1 MDPRRL
7 LTFRTVAHER
17 SFSRAAQRLSRSQP
31 SVSSQVALLETEA
44 GVRLFE
50 RGRRGLRL
58 TRAGEVL
65 LEHADH
71 IAWRR
76 ERADGQI
83 AALADAQRAEV
94 RLGAFPTAL
103 AGLVPAAT
111 TALRAARRDIRVR
124 LSEVLPSSLE
134 PRLLSGDFD
143 IALSYQDATIERR
156 EIRGVERIDLIQETF
171 LVGLPP
177 DHPLAQDDGPLALT
191 ELAEDDWILPSTEG
205 FLIDACREAGFEPH
219 IVAISQETVSTRG
232 MIQRGLGV
240 GWVPSLLA
248 DDYRRVVAVRP
259 IDGPMR
265 RRDIYALLPP
275 GDRHHNVHDVLAALR
290 EAAHAFDISPAASA

>member
-17 SFSRAAQRLSRSQP
+17 SFSRAAERLSRSQP
-31 SVSSQVALLETEA
+31 SVSSQVALLETEV

-71 IAWRR
+71 IAWRLQL
-76 ERADGQI
+76 ADTQI
-83 AALADAQRAEV
+83 AAIAGAKQAEV

-111 TALRAARRDIRVR
+111 IALKAVRHDIRVR
-124 LSEVLPSSLE
+124 LSEVTPSALE
-134 PRLLSGDFD
+134 PRLLGGEFD
-143 IALSYQDATIERR
+143 IALSYQDASLERR
-156 EIRGVERIDLIQETF
+156 EIEGAERVDLIQETF

-177 DHPLAQDDGPLALT
+177 DHRLSDHDGPLALA
-191 ELAEDDWILPSTEG
+191 ELAGDDWILPSTEG

-232 MIQRGLGV
+232 MIRRGLGV

-248 DDYRRVVAVRP
+248 GDYRHSIAVRP

-275 GDRHHNVHDVLAALR
+275 GERHHHVNDVLAALR
-290 EAAHAFDISPAASA
+290 EAARTFER

>member
-17 SFSRAAQRLSRSQP
+17 SFSRAAHRLSRSQP
-31 SVSSQVALLETEA
+31 SVSSQVALLEREA

-71 IAWRR
+71 VAWRL
-76 ERADGQI
+76 ELAEVQI
-83 AALADAQRAEV
+83 AALADATRAEV

-103 AGLVPAAT
+103 AGLVPAAAS
-111 TALRAARRDIRVR
+111 ALKAARDDIRLR
-124 LSEVLPSSLE
+124 FSEVTPSALE
-134 PRLLSGDFD
+134 PRLLSGEFD
-143 IALSYQDATIERR
+143 LALSYQDASLERR
-156 EIRGVERIDLIQETF
+156 EMKGVERVDLLQETF

-177 DHPLAQDDGPLALT
+177 DHRLARTDGPLALSD
-191 ELAEDDWILPSTEG
+191 LAGEDWILPSTEG
-205 FLIDACREAGFEPH
+205 FLINACLEAGFEPR

-248 DDYRRVVAVRP
+248 DEYRHVIAVRP
-259 IDGPMR
+259 IDGPVR
-265 RRDIYALLPP
+265 RRDVYALLPP
-275 GDRHHNVHDVLAALR
+275 GERHHHADDVLAALLETAR
-290 EAAHAFDISPAASA
+290 TFGRQPAR